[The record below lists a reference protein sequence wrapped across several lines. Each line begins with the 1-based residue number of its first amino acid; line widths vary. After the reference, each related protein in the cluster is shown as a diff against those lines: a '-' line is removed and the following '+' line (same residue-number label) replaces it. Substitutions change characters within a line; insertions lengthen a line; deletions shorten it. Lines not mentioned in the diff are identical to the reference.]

1 MCDKRYKKLSILIPA
16 YNEKN
21 TICEIIKRVQEVKIP
36 LEKEIIIVDDGSTDG
51 TREIINKTILS
62 RYDNIKYYEHSRNIG
77 KGGAIRTALKHH
89 TGDIVVVQDSD
100 LEYDPND
107 YAALIKPLMYGESKV
122 VFGSRYL
129 YEKLYGRLRSARPLF
144 RFGGFFITY
153 VFNLIYQSK
162 LTDEP
167 TCYKLFD
174 SDVINGIKLDCKRFE
189 FCPEVTGKIIRL
201 GYKIKEIPIK
211 YEPRSFEEGKK
222 IGIKDGIEAV
232 YVMLKYRFKRKKSFI
247 NDAKSSLDEIVP
259 EYDSCN
265 PFVRRLFMDRL
276 KYAEKFSRIT
286 SNQKV
291 LDIGTG
297 NGILLKRLSLRHKDT
312 KFVGLD
318 TNPQI
323 KELSIFNTEF
333 VLGDVRRQ
341 TFISS
346 IFDIIYCLDVLEH
359 VKELNQ
365 AISEIKR
372 VLKNGGQLI
381 VSVPQE
387 TVLYKTGRFLIKG
400 TFSQEKG
407 PCASPHFWNAK
418 QLIKHLNN
426 NFKLQK
432 QKVLYKPFP
441 FFQVLSYENIKR

>member
-1 MCDKRYKKLSILIPA
+1 MGAKRYRKLSILVPV

-21 TICEIIKRVQEVKIP
+21 TICEIVRRVQEVSIP

-51 TREIINKTILS
+51 TRQIINRAILP
-62 RYDNIKYYEHSRNIG
+62 RYDNVKYYEHSKNIG

-100 LEYDPND
+100 LEYNPKD
-107 YAALIKPLMYGESKV
+107 YGALIEPFMNGESSV

-129 YEKLYGRLRSARPLF
+129 YERVYGRMRSASRVF

-153 VFNLIYQSK
+153 VFNLIYQSR
-162 LTDEP
+162 LSDEP

-174 SDVINGIKLDCKRFE
+174 SDLITRIKLDCERFE
-189 FCPEVTGKIIRL
+189 FCPEVAGKVIRL
-201 GYKIKEIPIK
+201 GYKIKEIPIG
-211 YEPRSFEEGKK
+211 YEPRSIEEGKK
-222 IGIKDGIEAV
+222 IGIKDGFEAV
-232 YVMLKYRFKRKKSFI
+232 YVMLKYRFIPKKSFI
-247 NDAKSSLDEIVP
+247 NHAISSMDEIVP
-259 EYDSCN
+259 EYNSSN

-276 KYAEKFSRIT
+276 RYAERFSRIT
-286 SNQKV
+286 SDQRV

-297 NGILLKRLSLRHKDT
+297 NGILLDRLSLRHKDT

-323 KELSIFNTEF
+323 RELAMVNTEF

-341 TFISS
+341 AFVSNT
-346 IFDIIYCLDVLEH
+346 FDIVYCLDVLEH
-359 VKELNQ
+359 VKKLNQ
-365 AISEIKR
+365 AIVEIKR

-387 TVLYKTGRFLIKG
+387 TFLYKTGRFLIKG

-418 QLIKHLNN
+418 QLIKHLND
-426 NFKLQK
+426 NFRLQE
-432 QKVLYKPFP
+432 QKVLYEPFP
-441 FFQVLSYENIKR
+441 FFQVLSYENIKE